1 MLKKLC
7 QHLAAGLQR
16 LSVRLER
23 AGTVEGLLRPECP
36 VFLRRDVNR

>member
-1 MLKKLC
+1 MLEKLR

-23 AGTVEGLLRPECP
+23 AGTVKGLLRRECP

>member
-1 MLKKLC
+1 MLETLR

-23 AGTVEGLLRPECP
+23 IGTVEGLLRYECP
-36 VFLRRDVNR
+36 VFL

>member
-1 MLKKLC
+1 MLETLR

-23 AGTVEGLLRPECP
+23 TGTVEGLLRYECP
-36 VFLRRDVNR
+36 VFL

>member
-1 MLKKLC
+1 MLEKLR

-23 AGTVEGLLRPECP
+23 AGTVKGLLRHE
-36 VFLRRDVNR
+36 

>member
-1 MLKKLC
+1 MLETLR

-23 AGTVEGLLRPECP
+23 AGTVEGLLRHECP